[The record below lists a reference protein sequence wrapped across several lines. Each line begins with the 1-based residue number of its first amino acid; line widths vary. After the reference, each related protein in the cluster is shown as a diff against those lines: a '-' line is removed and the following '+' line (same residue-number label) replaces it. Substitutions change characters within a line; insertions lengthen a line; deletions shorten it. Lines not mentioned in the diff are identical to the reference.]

1 MSTTNLPDQPS
12 NIYEKCAHLTK
23 SNYKCINSNH
33 LLAIKIVL
41 FVLHFMMF
49 SINFCVDIMG
59 GECPLVAKV
68 RWADADLLDFLW
80 FESEWGFC
88 SSMMSLLISALAHKW
103 VSLTKPAVILMEVAW
118 CFNSMI
124 FTVFCIYIY
133 PVRLAPQ
140 HGWKPFEMSYVHAL
154 PSVSSFIMLIL
165 TDMVFLKRDYKLGIL
180 GFIYICFNGL
190 GTIYKG
196 KPVYSG
202 VYVAS
207 W

>member
-1 MSTTNLPDQPS
+1 
-12 NIYEKCAHLTK
+12 
-23 SNYKCINSNH
+23 
-33 LLAIKIVL
+33 
-41 FVLHFMMF
+41 MMF
-49 SINFCVDIMG
+49 SINFCVDIFG

-68 RWADADLLDFLW
+68 RWADADLLDFIW

-88 SSMMSLLISALAHKW
+88 SSMMSLLISAMAHKW
-103 VSLTKPAVILMEVAW
+103 TSLTKPAVILMEVAW

-124 FTVFCIYIY
+124 FTVFCVYIL

-154 PSVSSFIMLIL
+154 PTISSFTMLIL
-165 TDMVFLKRDYKLGIL
+165 TDMVFLKRDTKFGIL

-202 VYVAS
+202 VWVAS
-207 W
+207 WQSIPASLSIGVLQTIGMSLSLYYTAKLLQKIRGFDEEKEQFNFPR